1 MDVRLLLGFSVLLA
15 SAGQVFFKKGMNAL
29 GAQSIPSSLMGILE
43 MLIRIVFSPMV
54 FAGLVLYIS
63 STLVWLLALSRTS
76 LNFAYPFT
84 ALTFILVMLSSSLI
98 LSETL
103 PVNRIIGAAI
113 ICFGV
118 ILSSIK

>member
-1 MDVRLLLGFSVLLA
+1 MDVRMLLGISVLLA
-15 SAGQVFFKKGMNAL
+15 SAGQVFFKKGMNIL
-29 GAQSIPSSLMGILE
+29 GTQNIPCSLTGILG
-43 MLIRIVFSPMV
+43 MLIHVVFSPMV
-54 FAGLVLYIS
+54 FVGLLLYIS

-98 LSETL
+98 FSEAL
-103 PVNRIIGAAI
+103 PINRIIGVAV

-118 ILSSIK
+118 ILTSIK